1 MDTPR
6 AVSPASLSASQQS
19 NTDDSTNAPRPLAPL
34 LAGYR
39 VLDFTDALAVYGARL
54 FADFGAE
61 VIKVEPPEGDP
72 LRHEPPFYGE
82 IPHLERSLPFLAWNT
97 RKKSITLNM
106 HCADGRALFHALLPR
121 VDAVLVS
128 SCDGAVHATIGDDA
142 DLLQHNPGL
151 VYTTASGFGQ
161 EGPSAAYLSS
171 DLIGQAMGGVMWMS
185 GLPERA
191 PTSPGGN
198 LSYILTGLYAATGT
212 MIALWHRQRTGQGQH
227 VDVSQQDCV
236 ASMLAEFGAANYWA
250 TEAIPVRYGTHRPDF
265 FPNGLY
271 TCRDGYLM
279 LIVLPTHWEPFAAWV
294 HEVTGD
300 TTVLEPRFARNEY
313 RVLPEAR
320 AILNPILRTF
330 THSFASKEVLFHEG
344 QKRHFLFAP
353 VNTVTDLLQDNHL
366 HARQFWQQLEQPGL
380 PPLVSAGEPVQANN
394 SACAPLTA
402 APTLGQHNLAIY
414 AGELGL
420 SPYQLTVL
428 KANHVI

>member
-1 MDTPR
+1 
-6 AVSPASLSASQQS
+6 
-19 NTDDSTNAPRPLAPL
+19 
-34 LAGYR
+34 
-39 VLDFTDALAVYGARL
+39 VLDCTDALAAYGARL
-54 FADFGAE
+54 LADFGAE

-72 LRHEPPFYGE
+72 TRREPPFVGDL
-82 IPHLERSLPFLAWNT
+82 PHLERSIPFIAWNT
-97 RKKSITLNM
+97 RKKSITLNL
-106 HCADGRALFHALLPR
+106 HCTDGRVLLHALLPR

-128 SCDGAVHATIGDDA
+128 SYDGAAQATIGDDA
-142 DLLQHNPGL
+142 ALRQYNAGL
-151 VYTTASGFGQ
+151 IYTTVSGFGQ
-161 EGPSAAYLSS
+161 EGPAASYLSG
-171 DLIGQAMGGVMWMS
+171 DLIAQAMGGVMWMS
-185 GLPERA
+185 GHPELP

-198 LSYILTGLYAATGT
+198 LSSILTGLYAATGT
-212 MIALWHRQRTGQGQH
+212 MVALWHRQRTGQGQH
-227 VDVSQQDCV
+227 VDVSQQECV
-236 ASMLAEFGAANYWA
+236 ASMLAEFGAATYWA

-271 TCRDGYLM
+271 RCRDGYLM

-300 TTVLEPRFARNEY
+300 ATVLESRFLRNEH
-313 RVLPEAR
+313 RILPEAR

-330 THSFASKEVLFHEG
+330 THSFPSKEVLFHEG

-353 VNTVTDLLQDNHL
+353 VNTVADLLQDQHL
-366 HARQFWQQLEQPGL
+366 HARGFWQQLEQPGV
-380 PPLVSAGEPVQANN
+380 PPLLSVGDPIQANN
-394 SACAPLTA
+394 SVCAPLTA

>member
-1 MDTPR
+1 MH
-6 AVSPASLSASQQS
+6 
-19 NTDDSTNAPRPLAPL
+19 DSTREPARPEDQHISRTVSGLDPAPRPAPL

-39 VLDFTDALAVYGARL
+39 ILDLTDALAVYGTRL
-54 FADFGAE
+54 LANFGAE
-61 VIKVEPPEGDP
+61 VIKVEPPAGDP
-72 LRHEPPFYGE
+72 LRHEPPFCGE
-82 IPHLERSLPFLAWNT
+82 IPHVERSLPFIAWNT

-106 HCADGRALFHALLPR
+106 HCADGRALFHALLPS

-128 SCDGAVHATIGDDA
+128 SCDGAAHATIGDDA
-142 DLLQHNPGL
+142 ALRQHNAGL
-151 VYTTASGFGQ
+151 IYTTASGFGQ
-161 EGPSAAYLSS
+161 GGPSAAYLSS

-212 MIALWHRQRTGQGQH
+212 MIALWQRQRTGQGQH

-250 TEAIPVRYGTHRPDF
+250 TEEIPVRYGTHRPDF

-271 TCRDGYLM
+271 PCRDGYLM
-279 LIVLPTHWEPFAAWV
+279 LIVLPTHWEPFATWV
-294 HEVTGD
+294 HEVTGY
-300 TTVLEPRFARNEY
+300 TTVLEPRFTRNEY

-330 THSFASKEVLFHEG
+330 THSFPSKAALFHEG

-353 VNTVTDLLQDNHL
+353 VNTVADLLQDQHL
-366 HARQFWQQLEQPGL
+366 LARQF
-380 PPLVSAGEPVQANN
+380 
-394 SACAPLTA
+394 
-402 APTLGQHNLAIY
+402 
-414 AGELGL
+414 
-420 SPYQLTVL
+420 
-428 KANHVI
+428 